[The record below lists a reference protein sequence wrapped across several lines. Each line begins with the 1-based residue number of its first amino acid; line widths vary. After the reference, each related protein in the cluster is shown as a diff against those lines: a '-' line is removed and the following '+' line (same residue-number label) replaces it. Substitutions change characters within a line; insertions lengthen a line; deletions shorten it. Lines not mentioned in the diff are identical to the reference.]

1 MATRMTTNGVSTTT
15 TPGTE
20 QYEVFYTGYRSHLK
34 KHYQCDYRHTDG
46 ELFYVKLSINYSLA
60 WQVHSKSADNAVM
73 NGLTRKSTTQ
83 NKIVMDNQVAKIILQ
98 QIGGRRFVAMTG
110 SHDFINLGNGLR
122 MSLSRNKTS
131 ANRLEI
137 IYDEGADLYD
147 LRFYRQSMNH
157 KTFEVKTKDIK
168 KIDGVYCDMLEDIFT
183 DVTGLYTR
191 F

>member
-1 MATRMTTNGVSTTT
+1 
-15 TPGTE
+15 
-20 QYEVFYTGYRSHLK
+20 
-34 KHYQCDYRHTDG
+34 
-46 ELFYVKLSINYSLA
+46 
-60 WQVHSKSADNAVM
+60 
-73 NGLTRKSTTQ
+73 
-83 NKIVMDNQVAKIILQ
+83 MDNQVAKIILQ
-98 QIGGRRFVAMTG
+98 QIGGRRFVTMTG

-137 IYDEGADLYD
+137 IYDEGADLYN
-147 LRFYRQSMNH
+147 LRFYRQSFSR

-168 KIDGVYCDMLEDIFT
+168 TYEGVYFDMLEEIFT

>member
-1 MATRMTTNGVSTTT
+1 
-15 TPGTE
+15 
-20 QYEVFYTGYRSHLK
+20 
-34 KHYQCDYRHTDG
+34 
-46 ELFYVKLSINYSLA
+46 
-60 WQVHSKSADNAVM
+60 
-73 NGLTRKSTTQ
+73 
-83 NKIVMDNQVAKIILQ
+83 MDNQVAKIILQ

-137 IYDEGADLYD
+137 IYDSGADLYNV
-147 LRFYRQSMNH
+147 RFYRLSINH
-157 KTFEVKTKDIK
+157 KTFEVMTKDIK
-168 KIDGVYCDMLEDIFT
+168 TIDGVYCDMLEDIFS

>member
-1 MATRMTTNGVSTTT
+1 
-15 TPGTE
+15 
-20 QYEVFYTGYRSHLK
+20 
-34 KHYQCDYRHTDG
+34 
-46 ELFYVKLSINYSLA
+46 
-60 WQVHSKSADNAVM
+60 
-73 NGLTRKSTTQ
+73 
-83 NKIVMDNQVAKIILQ
+83 MDNQVAKIILQ
-98 QIGGRRFVAMTG
+98 QIGGSRFLTMTG
-110 SHDFINLGNGLR
+110 SRDLINLGNGLR

-137 IYDEGADLYD
+137 IYDEGADLYN
-147 LRFYRQSMNH
+147 LRFYRQSFSK

>member
-1 MATRMTTNGVSTTT
+1 MITATPM
-15 TPGTE
+15 E
-20 QYEVFYTGYRSHLK
+20 
-34 KHYQCDYRHTDG
+34 
-46 ELFYVKLSINYSLA
+46 NYSPA
-60 WQVHSKSADNAVM
+60 WQTHSASADNTVM

-137 IYDEGADLYD
+137 IYDSGADLYNV
-147 LRFYRQSMNH
+147 RFYRQSINH
-157 KTFEVKTKDIK
+157 KTFEVTTKDIK
-168 KIDGVYCDMLEDIFT
+168 TIDGVYCDMLEGIFT